1 MNNKKYVTDLSYHI
15 SNVLNHLNSLKLVLT
30 ENERHTAYLIINA
43 NITTDERIET
53 FKYWDNILEK
63 RVNDDKFFLAL
74 FTSVAP
80 FLLTLIVTLI
90 GMSLLSSLFNLKRRF
105 KQQKKDEKTLILY
118 SESGDSGGFCH
129 KISVIDEMKRRKPF
143 IHSHYPHYH
152 KPNPTDF
159 KLPGI

>member
-1 MNNKKYVTDLSYHI
+1 MTPSC
-15 SNVLNHLNSLKLVLT
+15 
-30 ENERHTAYLIINA
+30 LIWSRSA
-43 NITTDERIET
+43 AASFSAVASVSAD
-53 FKYWDNILEK
+53 
-63 RVNDDKFFLAL
+63 A
-74 FTSVAP
+74 TSVAP